1 VAFIIKHYAQDV
13 CYECEGFLD
22 KNRDSVSNELEEVLL
37 ATKDPLLAAIFGGS
51 APKKATD
58 LQKIQAGLNT
68 IKKGLQQMSPQQP
81 TTQKITKPTLGF
93 VFKSSL
99 NDLMET
105 LKSTTP
111 HYIRCIKPN
120 EKKEPFGFD
129 PVHVLQQ
136 LRACGVLETIKISA
150 AGYPSRSFIDEFDDR
165 YKVLVHSKN
174 WDRESRALAT
184 LVLSTTISDPD
195 RFQVGKTKI
204 FLRAGQLAYLEK
216 RRNDKLRQ
224 SCVVIQKNYR
234 RAVMVRW
241 YAKVKRSIL
250 MIQKGKPPLQTNKQ
264 TNKQTSTIKPNTQNN
279 QTSVVRG
286 FRARRLYTNMRRAR
300 AAEIVCKF
308 VLRNVVRRRFRALRK
323 AMITIQSAI
332 KVKKATELLKKIRE
346 HRAAI
351 VLQKNYKRIKAVR
364 QFRRS
369 MKLVVL

>member
-150 AGYPSRSFIDEFDDR
+150 AGYPSRSFIDEFVDR

-224 SCVVIQKNYR
+224 SCVIIQKNYR

-241 YAKVKRSIL
+241 YAKVKRSVL
-250 MIQKGKPPLQTNKQ
+250 VIQKGK
-264 TNKQTSTIKPNTQNN
+264 SASNN
-279 QTSVVRG
+279 QSSQPNKYQINTNQTLVVRG
-286 FRARRLYTNMRRAR
+286 FRARRLYAKMRRAR

-308 VLRNVVRRRFRALRK
+308 VLRNVVRRRFKALRK
-323 AMITIQSAI
+323 AIITIQSAI

-364 QFRRS
+364 QYRRS